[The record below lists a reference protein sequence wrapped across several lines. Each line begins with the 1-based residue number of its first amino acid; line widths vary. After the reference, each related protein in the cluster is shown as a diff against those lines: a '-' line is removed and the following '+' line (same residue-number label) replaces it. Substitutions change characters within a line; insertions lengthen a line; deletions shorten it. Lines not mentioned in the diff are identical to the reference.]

1 MPSEVDPSARL
12 SALVQPGV
20 KTLLD
25 VLSITIEEA
34 SGQRVVMTMPVD
46 WHVHQPFGYL
56 HGGAS
61 AVLAE
66 SAASIGGQL
75 ALADPLSQGVMG
87 IELNMSHLRSMRE
100 GTLRAEATPVRVGR
114 TTMVWQI
121 ALTDQAGRAI
131 ATSRCTLAVVS
142 RQRSTPPD
150 QAMAGPSKT
159 R

>member
-1 MPSEVDPSARL
+1 METGNDPHSRL
-12 SALVQPGV
+12 AGLVKPGV

-25 VLSITIEEA
+25 VLSISVEEA
-34 SGQRVVMTMPVD
+34 SATRIVLTMPVD
-46 WHVHQPFGYL
+46 WRVHQPFGYL

-75 ALADPLSQGVMG
+75 ALPDPQTQGVMG
-87 IELNMSHLRSMRE
+87 IELNISHLRSMRS

-121 ALTDQAGRAI
+121 SLTDQLGRLI

-142 RQRSTPPD
+142 RQRSEESERPR
-150 QAMAGPSKT
+150 GE

>member
-1 MPSEVDPSARL
+1 MTSEGDPQSRL
-12 SALVQPGV
+12 ADLVNPGV

-25 VLSITIEEA
+25 VLSITVEEA
-34 SGQRVVMTMPVD
+34 TPTRIVLVMPVD
-46 WHVHQPFGYL
+46 WRVHQPFGYL

-75 ALADPLSQGVMG
+75 ALADPLTQGVMG
-87 IELNMSHLRSMRE
+87 IELNISHLRSMRQ

-121 ALTDQAGRAI
+121 SLTDDLGRLI
-131 ATSRCTLAVVS
+131 ATSRCTLAVIS
-142 RQRSTPPD
+142 QRRLTPPD
-150 QAMAGPSKT
+150 QATGERPEN